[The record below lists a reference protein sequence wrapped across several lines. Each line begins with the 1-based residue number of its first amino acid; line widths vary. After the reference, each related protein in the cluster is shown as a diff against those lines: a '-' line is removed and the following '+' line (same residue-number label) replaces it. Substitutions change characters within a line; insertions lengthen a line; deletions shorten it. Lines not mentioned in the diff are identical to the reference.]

1 MFDIFVKTHFSAGH
15 HLREYPGN
23 CERPHGHNWK
33 IVVTVRATEL
43 DRLGMAV
50 DFRVVKNVVKEV
62 VGALDHRDLNEH
74 PDFRDANPSSENIAV
89 FIFENLKKSLTSE
102 RYAPYSVEVRETD
115 SCGVIYRED
124 QPNA

>member
-23 CERPHGHNWK
+23 CEQPHGHNWK

-50 DFRVVKNVVKEV
+50 DFRVVKDAVREV
-62 VGALDHRDLNEH
+62 VATLDHRDLNEH
-74 PDFRDANPSSENIAV
+74 PEFRSANPSSENIAV
-89 FIFENLKKSLTSE
+89 YIFENLKKSLTSE
-102 RYAPYSVEVRETD
+102 RYSPFSVEVRETD
-115 SCGVIYRED
+115 NCGVIYRED
-124 QPNA
+124 HDNA